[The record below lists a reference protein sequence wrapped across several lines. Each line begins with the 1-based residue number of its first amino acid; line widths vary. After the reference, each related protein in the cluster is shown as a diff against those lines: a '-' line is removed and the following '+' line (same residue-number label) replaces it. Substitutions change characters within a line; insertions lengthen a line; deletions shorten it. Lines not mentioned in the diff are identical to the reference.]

1 MISMSFLLS
10 DYSIVWGSQMVGNS
24 NVIAF
29 SLHPI
34 WFCLMMLVRKDEK
47 NTVTMMTF
55 LHLETCG
62 EANSQFMPPCQD
74 NTPFT
79 GVPTKSAETPA
90 HLKVSSSNVS
100 QNKEE

>member
-1 MISMSFLLS
+1 MIYMSFLLS
-10 DYSIVWGSQMVGNS
+10 DYSIVWGSQMVGTS

-34 WFCLMMLVRKDEK
+34 WFYLMMLVRKDEK

-62 EANSQFMPPCQD
+62 EANSCLHVKITHRLQ
-74 NTPFT
+74 
-79 GVPTKSAETPA
+79 
-90 HLKVSSSNVS
+90 VS
-100 QNKEE
+100 QQKVLI